1 MWVVKRILLVD
12 DDEQVREILRKR
24 LLKSGFEV
32 LEAMDAEAALDLFRN
47 SPVDVV
53 ITDLVMPG
61 KGGQALIKELR
72 AEDPDVRIVAIS
84 GALDQDVPAL
94 LAEADRLGALR
105 TLPKPFT
112 SEQLLDSIDSV
123 LAAPLAAPRRSAGQ
137 AADPDW
143 GGFESWLRSESALPG
158 VSWGGV
164 LLVTGLILAIAAV
177 TLSILTRLGS

>member
-1 MWVVKRILLVD
+1 VWVVKRILLVD

-32 LEAMDAEAALDLFRN
+32 LEAMDAEAALDLFHN
-47 SPVDVV
+47 SPVDAV

-72 AEDPDVRIVAIS
+72 AADPDVRIVAIS

-123 LAAPLAAPRRSAGQ
+123 MAAPQAAPRQ
-137 AADPDW
+137 ADGPPT

-164 LLVTGLILAIAAV
+164 LLVTNLILALAALV
-177 TLSILTRLGS
+177 LSILTRLGS

>member
-32 LEAMDAEAALDLFRN
+32 LEAMD
-47 SPVDVV
+47 
-53 ITDLVMPG
+53 
-61 KGGQALIKELR
+61 

-137 AADPDW
+137 TAEPDW

>member
-1 MWVVKRILLVD
+1 MKRILLVD

-32 LEAMDAEAALDLFRN
+32 LEAMDAEAALHLFHN
-47 SPVDVV
+47 SPVDAV

-61 KGGQALIKELR
+61 KGGQALIQELR
-72 AEDPDVRIVAIS
+72 AADPDVRIVAIS

-94 LAEADRLGALR
+94 LAEAYRLGALR

-123 LAAPLAAPRRSAGQ
+123 MAAPQAAPRRSAGQ
-137 AADPDW
+137 ADGPPT
-143 GGFESWLRSESALPG
+143 GGLES
-158 VSWGGV
+158 
-164 LLVTGLILAIAAV
+164 
-177 TLSILTRLGS
+177 

>member
-1 MWVVKRILLVD
+1 MWAVKRILLVD

-47 SPVDVV
+47 SPVDAV

-72 AEDPDVRIVAIS
+72 AQDPDVRIVAIS

-123 LAAPLAAPRRSAGQ
+123 LAAPQAAPRRSVGQ
-137 AADPDW
+137 RDDPQL
-143 GGFESWLRSESALPG
+143 GGFDTWLRSDSLVPG
-158 VSWGGV
+158 VSWGGALLITSLV
-164 LLVTGLILAIAAV
+164 LALAAV
-177 TLSILTRLGS
+177 VLSILARLGS

>member
-1 MWVVKRILLVD
+1 VWVVKRILLVD

-32 LEAMDAEAALDLFRN
+32 LEAIDAEAALDLFHN
-47 SPVDVV
+47 SPVDAV

-61 KGGQALIKELR
+61 KGGQALIQELR
-72 AEDPDVRIVAIS
+72 AADPDVRIVAIS

-123 LAAPLAAPRRSAGQ
+123 MAAPRRSAGQ
-137 AADPDW
+137 ADGPPT
-143 GGFESWLRSESALPG
+143 GGCES
-158 VSWGGV
+158 
-164 LLVTGLILAIAAV
+164 
-177 TLSILTRLGS
+177 